1 MAGREGRCPVLA
13 DGAERVEGSGGSGH
27 SDRGGRRL
35 EGLFGGLGDGAF
47 PEVMVQTCI
56 VHLLR
61 HSLSSASYTERA
73 ALAEALKRIYR
84 ASSEAEAALDAF
96 EDSALGERY
105 PDMVRSWRSAW
116 SRVVPYFAFSAP
128 IWKTIYTTRWVLFP
142 HVCTCQIH
150 LKQPSQVRADRRLHY
165 SLIARSMQRNQ

>member
-1 MAGREGRCPVLA
+1 
-13 DGAERVEGSGGSGH
+13 
-27 SDRGGRRL
+27 
-35 EGLFGGLGDGAF
+35 
-47 PEVMVQTCI
+47 MVQTCI

-73 ALAEALKRIYR
+73 ALAEALKRIYQ
-84 ASSEAEAALDAF
+84 ASSEAEAEAALDAF

-105 PDMVRSWRSAW
+105 PRDMVCSWRSAW

-128 IWKTIYTTRWVLFP
+128 IWKAIYTTRWVLFP
-142 HVCTCQIH
+142 HVCTCQIYP
-150 LKQPSQVRADRRLHY
+150 KQPSQVRADRRLHY